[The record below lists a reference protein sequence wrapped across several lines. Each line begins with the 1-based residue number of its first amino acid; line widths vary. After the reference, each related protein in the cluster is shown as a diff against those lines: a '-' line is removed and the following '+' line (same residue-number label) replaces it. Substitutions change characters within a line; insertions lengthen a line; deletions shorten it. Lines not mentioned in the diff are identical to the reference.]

1 LTAIPHDKKSGTGL
15 AHGATATVYEACR
28 KRSDQ
33 KRGKDMAVKKTAVL
47 TSSTEEGALFQP
59 LPVKRTFVEI
69 ANQIRSSI
77 YSKILKPGDKLPSE
91 RELTAQF
98 GVGRISVR
106 EALRMLEQAGLILI
120 KQGSG
125 GGAYVRAADT
135 SAVSESVFDL
145 VSRSDI
151 SLEDLT
157 EVRLAVEKQILQ
169 SAFEKITPDD
179 MELLQESIKE
189 LETVIGKKTRED
201 IPVYFELTNFHV
213 IIARATRNPVFEII
227 LKVLMNVTVK
237 VINLQLT
244 NVERLKR
251 HLSFHKAIYNA
262 IKDRDL
268 DRAIKKTEEHMLQ
281 VAHQYSDDKRKE
293 KVPRK

>member
-1 LTAIPHDKKSGTGL
+1 
-15 AHGATATVYEACR
+15 
-28 KRSDQ
+28 
-33 KRGKDMAVKKTAVL
+33 MAVKKSTVK
-47 TSSTEEGALFQP
+47 TSLTEEGPLFQQ
-59 LPVKRTFVEI
+59 LPVKRTFMEI
-69 ANQIRSSI
+69 ANKIRSSI
-77 YSKILKPGDKLPSE
+77 YSKTLKPGDKLPSE

-135 SAVSESVFDL
+135 TAVSESVYDL

-169 SAFEKITPDD
+169 SAFEKITADD
-179 MELLQESIKE
+179 IAMLEKSIKE
-189 LETVIGKKTRED
+189 LETVIKKKTRED

-237 VINLQLT
+237 VINVQLT
-244 NVERLKR
+244 DVERLKR
-251 HLSFHKAIYNA
+251 HLLFHKAIYKA
-262 IKDRDL
+262 IKSRDL
-268 DRAIKKTEEHMLQ
+268 ERAIQKTEEHMLV
-281 VAHQYSDDKRKE
+281 VARQYSADIKRKE
-293 KVPRK
+293 KMI

>member
-1 LTAIPHDKKSGTGL
+1 
-15 AHGATATVYEACR
+15 
-28 KRSDQ
+28 
-33 KRGKDMAVKKTAVL
+33 MAAKKTTVL

-59 LPVKRTFVEI
+59 LPVKRTFMEI

-77 YSKILKPGDKLPSE
+77 YSKTLKPGDKLPSE

-125 GGAYVRAADT
+125 GGAYVKAADT
-135 SAVSESVFDL
+135 SAISESVYDL

-151 SLEDLT
+151 CLEDLT

-169 SAFEKITPDD
+169 SAFDKITADD
-179 MELLQESIKE
+179 MEMLEKSIKE
-189 LETVIGKKTRED
+189 LEMVIKKKTRED

-213 IIARATRNPVFEII
+213 IIARATKNPVFEII

-237 VINLQLT
+237 VLNLKLT
-244 NVERLKR
+244 DVERLKK
-251 HLSFHKAIYNA
+251 HLSFHKTIYKA
-262 IKDRDL
+262 IKSRDL
-268 DRAIKKTEEHMLQ
+268 ECAMEETEKHMLE
-281 VAHQYSDDKRKE
+281 VAHQYSGMMRKK
-293 KVPRK
+293 KVLS

>member
-1 LTAIPHDKKSGTGL
+1 
-15 AHGATATVYEACR
+15 
-28 KRSDQ
+28 
-33 KRGKDMAVKKTAVL
+33 MAAKKTTVTTPLMA
-47 TSSTEEGALFQP
+47 EGPLFEP

-77 YSKILKPGDKLPSE
+77 YSKTIKPGDKLPSE

-106 EALRMLEQAGLILI
+106 EALRMLEQAGLIMI

-125 GGAYVRAADT
+125 GGAYVKAADT
-135 SAVSESVFDL
+135 SAVSESVYDL

-151 SLEDLT
+151 SLDDLT

-169 SAFEKITPDD
+169 SAFDKITGDD
-179 MELLQESIKE
+179 LKMLEQSIEE
-189 LETVIGKKTRED
+189 LEMAIRKKTRKD
-201 IPVYFELTNFHV
+201 IPVYVELTNFHV
-213 IIARATRNPVFEII
+213 IVARATRNPVFEII

-244 NVERLKR
+244 NVERLKK
-251 HLSFHKAIYNA
+251 HLSFHKAIYSA
-262 IKDRDL
+262 IKDHDL
-268 DRAIKKTEEHMLQ
+268 DRAIQKTEEHMLE
-281 VAHQYSDDKRKE
+281 VAHQYSGIIRKR
-293 KVPRK
+293 RR